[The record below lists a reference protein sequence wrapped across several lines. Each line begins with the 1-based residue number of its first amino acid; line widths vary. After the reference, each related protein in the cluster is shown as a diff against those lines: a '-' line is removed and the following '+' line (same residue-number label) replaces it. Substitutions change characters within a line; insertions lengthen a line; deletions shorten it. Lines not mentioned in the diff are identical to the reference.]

1 MGNDPLVGTTIEG
14 RWSVGEPIGRGGM
27 SRVYLG
33 HDELGGVPVA
43 IKILKPGLKP
53 ELRSVERFR
62 REARA
67 AATVDHPNV
76 ISIES
81 HGELEGG
88 LCYLVME
95 LADGVSLGRAIRL
108 EAPFGPRRAVRVASQ
123 IAAAMARA
131 HELGVLHRDLK
142 PANVV
147 LSHRRGE
154 PDVVKVLDF
163 GLAKILG
170 HDDDDT
176 LTKAGLIFGTPEY
189 MSPEQAVGGKV
200 DGRCDVYALGAILY
214 EMLVGRPPF
223 RGEGVFETVRMHV
236 AEPPP
241 APRDVRSDVLVPPML
256 EGVVLR
262 CLEKRPEGRFE
273 SAAHL
278 ERVLAAIAAQLD
290 RVPGAGEVEPDS
302 GLPDSRQ
309 ATMTVDRA
317 ALLDAGEAASAEHE
331 QLRRHRKET
340 LRRASA
346 RLSGRPVSRPIGALL
361 ERIARLEQLA
371 VDRGADL
378 AVAESRAEDERTA
391 VQDEISR
398 LRLAYIDLQMEATR
412 LRDGPAEAE
421 GGAPAG
427 GLDAVVAEL
436 ERIAAEVRAGE
447 RDLAQR
453 LEAARKERKRLV
465 ARYADAEDA
474 VDQCFD
480 EVAAL
485 VRQVAMGTEDEELAA
500 LLSDL
505 ESFDRWIAAH
515 QAAASHERLSGEA

>member
-1 MGNDPLVGTTIEG
+1 MSKDPLVGTTIEG

-27 SRVYLG
+27 STVYLG

-43 IKILKPGLKP
+43 LKILRPGLKP

-62 REARA
+62 LEARA

-95 LADGVSLGRAIRL
+95 LADGVSLARAIRL
-108 EAPFGPRRAVRVASQ
+108 EAPFGPRRAVRIALQ
-123 IAAAMARA
+123 IARAMARA

-170 HDDDDT
+170 HDEGDT

-223 RGEGVFETVRMHV
+223 RGEGTFETVRMHV

-241 APRDVRSDVLVPPML
+241 APRDVRSDILVPPML

-278 ERVLAAIAAQLD
+278 ERVLGAVAAQLD
-290 RVPGAGEVEPDS
+290 RIPGTDRVDPDS
-302 GLPDSRQ
+302 GAPDSRE

-317 ALLDAGEAASAEHE
+317 ILLDADEAARAEHE

-346 RLSGRPVSRPIGALL
+346 RLDGQPVARPIGELL
-361 ERIARLEQLA
+361 GRIARLEQLA

-378 AVAESRAEDERTA
+378 AVAESRAEEARTA
-391 VQDEISR
+391 AQDRLSQ
-398 LRLAYIDLQMEATR
+398 LRLEYIDLQMEATR
-412 LRDGPAEAE
+412 RRDGPRREPGLPE
-421 GGAPAG
+421 DAG
-427 GLDAVVAEL
+427 DLDAVVAAL

-447 RDLAQR
+447 RELAQK
-453 LEAARKERKRLV
+453 LETARKERKQLV

-485 VRQVAMGTEDEELAA
+485 VRGAATGAEDEELAA

-515 QAAASHERLSGEA
+515 EAVTGHERP